1 MAQDDFPLLVE
12 RGAPGRVGA
21 AVPLSD
27 VPEVPLEDIL
37 PPAQLRAEGP
47 PLPEV
52 SEPDLVRH
60 YTQLSRRNYAV
71 DVGFYPLGSCTMKY
85 NPKVNE
91 DAARL
96 PGFARLHPYVPDALA
111 QGALR
116 LLSELEA
123 MLAEICGMDAV
134 TFQPAAGAHGELTA
148 LLMIRAYFADRG
160 ESRTRV
166 IVPDSAHGT
175 NPASASMCGYEV
187 VQVKSDARGNI
198 DPQALRQAADERVAA
213 LMLTNPNTLGLFE
226 EHITEV
232 EEIIHGCGAQMYLD
246 GANFNAVLGIS
257 RPGDQGF
264 DVMHMNLHKT
274 FSTPHGGGGP
284 GAGPVAVKAH
294 LAPYLPVPVVVREGD
309 RFRLDYDR
317 PRSIGKVRSFYGN
330 FGVLVRAYAYIRTFG
345 PRLRQIAEAAV
356 LNANYLLALLRPA
369 FEVPYDRRCM
379 HEFVL
384 AGTRQKREF
393 GVTTRDIAK
402 RLMDYGYHAP
412 TIYFPLIVD
421 EAMMIE
427 PTETESRETIEAFA
441 RALLAIAEE
450 CRTDPEVV
458 RSAPHT
464 TVVSRLDEVRA
475 ARKPDLHWPLESP
488 EPASP

>member
-1 MAQDDFPLLVE
+1 VAGRDFPLLIE
-12 RGAPGRVGA
+12 RSAAGRIGA
-21 AVPLSD
+21 AVPAPD
-27 VPEVPLEDIL
+27 VPDVPLEQIVPKAL
-37 PPAQLRAEGP
+37 LRPDPP

-60 YTQLSRRNYAV
+60 YTQLSQRNYAV

-85 NPKVNE
+85 NPKINE

-96 PGFARLHPYVPDALA
+96 SGFARLHPYVPEALA

-116 LLSELEA
+116 LLHSLEA
-123 MLAEICGMDAV
+123 MLAEISGMDGV

-148 LLMIRAYFADRG
+148 LLMIRAYFAARG
-160 ESRTRV
+160 EGRTRV

-175 NPASASMCGYEV
+175 NPASARMCGYEV
-187 VQVKSDARGNI
+187 VQVRSDGRGNL
-198 DPQALRQAADERVAA
+198 DVNALRQVADERVAA

-226 EHITEV
+226 EHIGEV
-232 EEIIHGCGAQMYLD
+232 QEIVHGCGAQLYLD
-246 GANFNAVLGIS
+246 GANFNAVLGIT

-294 LAPYLPVPVVVREGD
+294 LLPYLPVPVIVREND
-309 RFRLDYDR
+309 RYRLEYDR
-317 PRSIGKVRSFYGN
+317 PHSIGKIRSFYGN
-330 FGVLVRAYAYIRTFG
+330 FGVLVRAYTYIRAYG
-345 PRLRQIAEAAV
+345 PLLRQIAEAAV
-356 LNANYLLALLRPA
+356 LNANYLLSLLRPA
-369 FEVPYDRRCM
+369 FDLPYDRHCM
-379 HEFVL
+379 HEFVV
-384 AGTRQKREF
+384 AGTRQKRET

-402 RLMDYGYHAP
+402 RLLDYGYHAP
-412 TIYFPLIVD
+412 TIYFPLIVE

-441 RALLAIAEE
+441 GALLTIAEE
-450 CRTDPEVV
+450 CRNAPETVH
-458 RSAPHT
+458 SAPHA
-464 TVVSRLDEVRA
+464 TVVSRLDEVAA
-475 ARKPDLHWPLESP
+475 ARHPDLHWPID
-488 EPASP
+488 

>member
-1 MAQDDFPLLVE
+1 VAQGDFPLLVE
-12 RGAPGRVGA
+12 RSAPGRIGA
-21 AVPLSD
+21 AVPQSD
-27 VPEVPLEDIL
+27 VPEVPLEQIL
-37 PPAQLRAEGP
+37 PSAQLRGGPP

-60 YTQLSRRNYAV
+60 YTQLSQRNYAV
-71 DVGFYPLGSCTMKY
+71 DIGFYPLGSCTMKY
-85 NPKVNE
+85 NPKINE
-91 DAARL
+91 DVARL
-96 PGFARLHPYVPDALA
+96 PGFARLHPYAPDALA

-116 LLSELEA
+116 LLSELET
-123 MLAEICGMDAV
+123 MLAEISGMDGM

-160 ESRTRV
+160 EARTRV

-175 NPASASMCGYEV
+175 NPASASMCGYDV
-187 VQVKSDARGNI
+187 VQVRSDARGNI
-198 DPQALRQAADERVAA
+198 DADALRQVADERAAA

-226 EHITEV
+226 ERITEV
-232 EEIIHGCGAQMYLD
+232 EEIMHGCGAQIYLD
-246 GANFNAVLGIS
+246 GANFNAVLGIT

-284 GAGPVAVKAH
+284 GAGPVAVKSH
-294 LAPYLPVPVVVREGD
+294 LLPYLPVPVVVREGE

-317 PRSIGKVRSFYGN
+317 PQSIGKIRSFYGN
-330 FGVLVRAYAYIRTFG
+330 FGVLVRAYTYIRTFG
-345 PRLRQIAEAAV
+345 PLLRQIAEAAV

-369 FEVPYDRRCM
+369 FDLPYDRHCM

-384 AGTRQKREF
+384 AGTRQKREY
-393 GVTTRDIAK
+393 GVTTRDMAK
-402 RLMDYGYHAP
+402 RLLDYGYHAP
-412 TIYFPLIVD
+412 TIYFPLIVE

-441 RALLAIAEE
+441 RGLLAIAEE
-450 CRTDPEVV
+450 CRTNPDVV

-464 TVVSRLDEVRA
+464 TVVSRLDEVTA
-475 ARKPDLHWPLESP
+475 ARRPDLHWPTG
-488 EPASP
+488 EPAG